1 MVTNL
6 KLKPALDG
14 IERWMDEKGP
24 GGKSFRESLEAGG
37 VIASDLVVVAGAIN
51 GMLACGLTRE
61 ALLILITAKCKR
73 AKNGS
78 RLSEDTVEIVL
89 EALENLHHFIETP
102 AAPVKK

>member
-61 ALLILITAKCKR
+61 ALLLLIQAKCPR
-73 AKNGS
+73 PHGRPMS
-78 RLSEDTVEIVL
+78 ITTIEDVL
-89 EALENLHHFIETP
+89 AAMENLHTFLETP
-102 AAPVKK
+102 AVKK